1 MFWSPPSR
9 PAVNTIFSSTLTWTL
24 PIWAAGVVG
33 VFTADVSFAFA
44 LMTSTQRE
52 RIGANST
59 KYLQQFY
66 KSSIGFPA
74 HWNSSQYNVMVIC
87 CSTWAFRTT
96 ILVKSNGTLGLF
108 WQFHHSSPLPPYNV
122 GSVCSKCPPWSNI
135 VWVGGGRAKFGKK
148 SCFYHRTGGDNENI
162 ANFQGV
168 PYTFDQDW
176 YCEVSKALDTSEGTE
191 CAFTLQYKV
200 STLYISR
207 AHPTSTHNWNW
218 NFPLTCPLWAKFIN
232 KGINIFAFAS

>member
-44 LMTSTQRE
+44 LMTSNQRE

-87 CSTWAFRTT
+87 CSTWEFRTT

-176 YCEVSKALDTSEGTE
+176 SIQVQMYVTVAHCILQIVSYE
-191 CAFTLQYKV
+191 CHITKKQQFIFLTQENLYSFNCGFFAIRAQCLQC
-200 STLYISR
+200 LQ
-207 AHPTSTHNWNW
+207 P
-218 NFPLTCPLWAKFIN
+218 
-232 KGINIFAFAS
+232 